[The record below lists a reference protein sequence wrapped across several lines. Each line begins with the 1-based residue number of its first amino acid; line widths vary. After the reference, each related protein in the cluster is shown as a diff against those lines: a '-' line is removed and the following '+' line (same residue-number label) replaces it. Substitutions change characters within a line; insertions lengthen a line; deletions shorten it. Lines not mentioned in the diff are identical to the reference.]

1 MRDHTKPTMQNSTV
15 HSIRI
20 ATVTTNATG
29 DTNRRLAVSKLE
41 RLLLLLLLL
50 IEHTSHRTVLNPH
63 VLIQIPVA
71 QRRANDHH
79 NDESD
84 AAYKQC
90 ERHLRC
96 HYDEV
101 PRGSRTSPPPCHR
114 TARRANHQLSIAVM
128 QTNTSRISTTHS
140 KRSLSLSRS
149 LILST
154 ITYSNEAEVGVHL
167 QRPDP
172 ARCSQQQPVHRLP
185 APAASQSFQ

>member
-41 RLLLLLLLL
+41 RLLL

-71 QRRANDHH
+71 QRRANDHN

-90 ERHLRC
+90 ERHLHC

-114 TARRANHQLSIAVM
+114 TARRANHQLSIAAM
-128 QTNTSRISTTHS
+128 QTNTSSISATHS
-140 KRSLSLSRS
+140 KRALSLSLSHFEHD
-149 LILST
+149 
-154 ITYSNEAEVGVHL
+154 NL
-167 QRPDP
+167 Q
-172 ARCSQQQPVHRLP
+172 Q
-185 APAASQSFQ
+185 